1 MSELSTN
8 LNPSSSPDAPQPLP
22 PGTMSIWEHLEE
34 LRSRLLRSV
43 IILVIAFCVSI
54 IFTSDIISYLA
65 KPYTDLGG
73 RLQNL
78 EPTGSI
84 VMYFRVALMSAGIIS
99 IPFITYQLL
108 MFIMPG
114 LTRKDP
120 RWVIT
125 AIPFST
131 AFFLTGVAFAW
142 FVMLPAA
149 FKFLYGFQ
157 DNVFSNEW
165 TAQRYFAVL
174 TSLLFWIG
182 VAFEMPVILF
192 VLAKV
197 GLIGPRQLIQGWR
210 FAVVAIAI
218 IAAVITP
225 TADPFNMLLVMA
237 PLLVLYVI
245 SIVLVSFAARS
256 RQKTD
261 QKPT

>member
-8 LNPSSSPDAPQPLP
+8 LNSSPSPDAPQSPP
-22 PGTMSIWEHLEE
+22 PGTMGIWDHLEE
-34 LRSRLLRSV
+34 LRMRLLRSV
-43 IILVIAFCVSI
+43 IAVVIAFGVSI
-54 IFTSDIISYLA
+54 IFTSDIIDYLA
-65 KPYTDLGG
+65 KPYTELGG

-99 IPFITYQLL
+99 IPFITYQML

-114 LTRKDP
+114 LTSKER
-120 RWVIT
+120 RWVLT
-125 AIPFST
+125 AIPFAS

-142 FVMLPAA
+142 FVMLPTA
-149 FKFLYGFQ
+149 FEFLYDFQ
-157 DNVFSNEW
+157 SDVFSNEW

-174 TSLLFWIG
+174 TSLIFWIG

-197 GLIGPRQLIQGWR
+197 GLVGPRQLIQGWR

-218 IAAVITP
+218 VAAIITP

-237 PLLVLYVI
+237 PLLVLYAI
-245 SIVLVSFAARS
+245 SIVLVTFAARS
-256 RQKTD
+256 RQHTN
-261 QKPT
+261 QP

>member
-8 LNPSSSPDAPQPLP
+8 LTPSSSPDTPKSV
-22 PGTMSIWEHLEE
+22 PGTMSIWDHLEE
-34 LRSRLLRSV
+34 LRMRLLRSV
-43 IILVIAFCVSI
+43 IVLALSFGVAI
-54 IFTSDIISYLA
+54 IFTSDIIDYLA

-73 RLQNL
+73 QLLNL

-99 IPFITYQLL
+99 VPFITYQLL

-114 LTRKDP
+114 LTNKEK
-120 RWVIT
+120 RWVLT
-125 AIPFST
+125 AIPFAT
-131 AFFLTGVAFAW
+131 AFFLIGVAFAW
-142 FVMLPAA
+142 FVMLPTA
-149 FKFLYGFQ
+149 FEFLYSFQ
-157 DNVFSNEW
+157 DDVFSNEW

-174 TSLLFWIG
+174 TSMLFWIG
-182 VAFEMPVILF
+182 VAFEMPVVLY

-210 FAVVAIAI
+210 FAVVGIAIA
-218 IAAVITP
+218 AAVITP

-245 SIVLVSFAARS
+245 SIILVTFAARS
-256 RQKTD
+256 RQQTD
-261 QKPT
+261 QKPI